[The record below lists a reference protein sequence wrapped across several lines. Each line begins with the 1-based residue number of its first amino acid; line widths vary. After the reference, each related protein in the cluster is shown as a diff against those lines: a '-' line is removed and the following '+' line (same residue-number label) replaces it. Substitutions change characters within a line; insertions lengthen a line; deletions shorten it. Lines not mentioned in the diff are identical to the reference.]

1 VKLTDFGISKELT
14 SALKT
19 ADTFVGTSLYMAPE
33 RAHGAPYSFASDVWS
48 HGIVS
53 LELLTGQ
60 HPFPARASFLELY
73 DALFRQPEPRLE
85 DTFTEDAQ
93 TFVAVQLRRDANARL
108 DARMLMD
115 HPFLQHTSKEDFV
128 TFLHGLEQD

>member
-1 VKLTDFGISKELT
+1 
-14 SALKT
+14 
-19 ADTFVGTSLYMAPE
+19 M
-33 RAHGAPYSFASDVWS
+33 
-48 HGIVS
+48 S

-93 TFVAVQLRRDANARL
+93 TFVAVQLRRPACMEGDFSTVVRSSGGMVYFGESRGAGRVGFLLGSSFSENVPPRL
-108 DARMLMD
+108 RNNRRVVPSRMYGFDLSTGEYFGSRSN
-115 HPFLQHTSKEDFV
+115 HVST
-128 TFLHGLEQD
+128 